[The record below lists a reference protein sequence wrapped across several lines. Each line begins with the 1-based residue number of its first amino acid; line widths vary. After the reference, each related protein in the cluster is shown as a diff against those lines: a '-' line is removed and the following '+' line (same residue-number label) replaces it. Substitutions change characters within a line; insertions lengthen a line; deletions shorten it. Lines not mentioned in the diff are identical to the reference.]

1 MPLPEERQA
10 IALVAIQHHLKD
22 LVRVMTAMNDNFT
35 TIGKLLK
42 NAIETEETPAGVDPD
57 QMTLD
62 QLKAEVH
69 ESRLEMERRSRA
81 ERDEYEARTGEKW
94 EDEGSAQHAV
104 KFRAPDEGVE

>member
-10 IALVAIQHHLKD
+10 QALMGIERAVKE
-22 LVRVMTAMNDNFT
+22 LVKVMTAMNDNFA

-62 QLKAEVH
+62 QLKTEVH
-69 ESRLEMERRSRA
+69 ESRLEMERRSRD
-81 ERDEYEARTGEKW
+81 ERAEYEARTGEKW
-94 EDEGSAQHAV
+94 DDEGGAQHAV
-104 KFRAPDEGVE
+104 KFRAPDKGVE